1 MSQRRKHNR
10 KQDLE
15 GHIRESYNLIREYE
29 EILPTS
35 DRPKEKTRARRNTEE
50 QWALIGGYLDEYL
63 PLCQRTGSP
72 IAPDVQEI
80 AVRFEKETD
89 QQASPQAE
97 APGRDTK
104 YSIQI
109 KHAEGIAIGDG
120 ARVVQPPVSNSTN
133 ESSDRTRRMAR
144 RALAILEEQ
153 AAGYTHLTIPTHL
166 QIELEEKRRQ
176 VAELES
182 RLDTLPSEEGR
193 SNSHLRGD
201 PSPTAASQ
209 EPPGPIQ
216 NRWALLVGVN
226 RYVDP
231 AFPPLKFCVNDVLAL
246 ESALKTLGYTVVA
259 LHDDASEERLLPTRD
274 NVEAE
279 LTRLCQIAGS
289 DDLILVHIACHGK
302 LVDGKPVLVTRET
315 RAPTLA
321 RKALPLADVEQVMRE
336 SKARRLVLTLD
347 ACHTGVEVGRD
358 LADPE
363 FIRNAYELAEGFVL
377 IAASTAQQIAQEW
390 EEKAHGVFTYYLL
403 EGLSGRADRD
413 GKRFVTVGDL
423 SAHVLD
429 GLRRW
434 NVEHGGLLQEP
445 TARAEGLGD
454 IILADY
460 RGHTGRGS
468 GVVSAAASTVAPN
481 PFGDVGRIVDP
492 HRFFDREEILRQIL
506 EELTKGA
513 NLSLVGESQV
523 GKSSLLSMVCA
534 LGPER
539 MDRPTA
545 SFGYLSMQWVDS
557 EDGFYE
563 ALCDTLGIETCRGY
577 QLHRALRGQRHVLCL
592 DEIEKMSWEGFTER
606 LRSQLRGLADGPA
619 APLRLVIASRSPL
632 SQLFPDSPELDSPLA
647 GICRPVDVGPF
658 PAEMA
663 RAFLADRLRGSGV
676 TFSPPE
682 VDALLEETGGHPA
695 RLQRAAADLYRS
707 KNPGF
712 F

>member
-1 MSQRRKHNR
+1 MGQQDEHQDRRQDNR
-10 KQDLE
+10 E
-15 GHIRESYNLIREYE
+15 TSYITHIN
-29 EILPTS
+29 
-35 DRPKEKTRARRNTEE
+35 
-50 QWALIGGYLDEYL
+50 
-63 PLCQRTGSP
+63 
-72 IAPDVQEI
+72 
-80 AVRFEKETD
+80 
-89 QQASPQAE
+89 
-97 APGRDTK
+97 
-104 YSIQI
+104 
-109 KHAEGIAIGDG
+109 HAEGIAIGDG
-120 ARVVQPPVSNSTN
+120 AQVVQPPASNSTN
-133 ESSDRTRRMAR
+133 ESSDRTLRMAH

-153 AAGYTHLTIPTHL
+153 AAGYTHLTVPTHL

-182 RLDTLPSEEGR
+182 RLDTLPSGE
-193 SNSHLRGD
+193 SHSGSRMRGN

-209 EPPGPIQ
+209 KPPGPIQ

-279 LTRLCQIAGS
+279 LTRLCQVAGP
-289 DDLILVHIACHGK
+289 DDLIWVHVACHGK
-302 LVDGKPVLVTRET
+302 LVDGRAVLVTRET

-321 RKALPLADVEQVMRE
+321 RKALPLAEVEQVMRG
-336 SKARRLVLTLD
+336 SDARRLALTLD

-363 FIRNAYELAEGFVL
+363 FIRNVHEMAEGFAL

-390 EEKAHGVFTYYLL
+390 AEKEHGVFTYYLL
-403 EGLSGRADRD
+403 EGLSGQADRKD
-413 GKRFVTVGDL
+413 KRFVTVGDL

-445 TARAEGLGD
+445 TARVEGLGD

-460 RGHTGRGS
+460 RGNAPSIVEPAGNPI
-468 GVVSAAASTVAPN
+468 APN
-481 PFGDVGRIVDP
+481 PFGDVGRIVAPD
-492 HRFFDREEILRQIL
+492 RFFDREDLLRQIF

-523 GKSSLLSMVCA
+523 GKSSLLSMICA

-539 MDRPTA
+539 MGLPEEA
-545 SFGYLSMQWVDS
+545 FGYLSMQWVDS

-563 ALCDTLGIETCRGY
+563 ALCDALGIETCRGY
-577 QLHRALRGQRHVLCL
+577 QLHRALRGRRYVLCL

-606 LRSQLRGLADGPA
+606 LRSQLRGLADGPSM
-619 APLRLVIASRSPL
+619 PIRLVIASRSPL
-632 SQLFPDSPELDSPLA
+632 SALFPDSPELDSPLA
-647 GICRPVDVGPF
+647 GICRPIDLGSFSPKIT
-658 PAEMA
+658 
-663 RAFLADRLRGSGV
+663 RAFINDRLYDTGV
-676 TFSPPE
+676 IFTE
-682 VDALLEETGGHPA
+682 QEITTLLEKTGGHPA
-695 RLQRAAADLYRS
+695 RLQRAAADLYNAKR
-707 KNPGF
+707 GA
-712 F
+712 